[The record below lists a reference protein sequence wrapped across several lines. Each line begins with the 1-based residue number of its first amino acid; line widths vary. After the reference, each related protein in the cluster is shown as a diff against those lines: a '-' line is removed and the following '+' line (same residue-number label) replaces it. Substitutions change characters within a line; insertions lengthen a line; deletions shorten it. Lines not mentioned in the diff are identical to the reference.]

1 MAGIPTKMKAL
12 VKAKAMVSYEYT
24 DVDVPEPKEGEILVK
39 MEYVAICGSDI
50 PLYKVCYITLINKL
64 LFVVF
69 PSPLFI
75 FFFIILKSNFL
86 CMIS

>member
-50 PLYKVCYITLINKL
+50 PLYKVCYITLINKKAPICS
-64 LFVVF
+64 F
-69 PSPLFI
+69 PI
-75 FFFIILKSNFL
+75 TTIHFFLHHP
-86 CMIS
+86 